1 MFLQGIEQ
9 RGGKAEVALHE
20 LSGILRAV
28 HTCKIEHEITFLA
41 PCIKLLRRG
50 IKVELEDFIYLQ
62 VSVATG
68 LAILDI
74 IELGAKI
81 LAYKAFGACYQYL
94 HAFLLD
100 KVTLSAQ
107 FLLDIFQSAN
117 LGLGL
122 FQIQTVGI
130 V

>member
-81 LAYKAFGACYQYL
+81 LAYNYL
-94 HAFLLD
+94 QAFLLD